1 MDRTGA
7 RRRQAH
13 DAFRAFL
20 CSMMHKSVRKSAHV
34 HDGREMVHFCSI
46 LIFMEMILWHGWCF
60 REVRQQGACDAHPQ
74 PTIHRQRPTR
84 SPSHSR
90 PSGRHALRPPP
101 RRASRHRN
109 HGRLLAHVTAPLRRT
124 CPVRCPPPYAT
135 LLCQV
140 IVGRAMM
147 TSRGTPP
154 GPSSPERPGQQSGPF
169 AVAAPMQNR
178 GCDGGIVGRQGCLL
192 PWANACRAFPPG
204 NGGVCLRTLTDFAGY
219 VTVTPRPVV
228 QPRVIP
234 SPRCGAPRR

>member
-1 MDRTGA
+1 MV
-7 RRRQAH
+7 
-13 DAFRAFL
+13 
-20 CSMMHKSVRKSAHV
+20 HKSVRKSAHV
-34 HDGREMVHFCSI
+34 HDGREMVRCCSV

-60 REVRQQGACDAHPQ
+60 REGRQQGACDAHPQ

-178 GCDGGIVGRQGCLL
+178 GCNGRHSEQAGAPL

>member
-1 MDRTGA
+1 MV
-7 RRRQAH
+7 
-13 DAFRAFL
+13 
-20 CSMMHKSVRKSAHV
+20 HKRVRKSAHV
-34 HDGREMVHFCSI
+34 HDGREMVCCCNI
-46 LIFMEMILWHGWCF
+46 LIFMEVVLWHGWCF
-60 REVRQQGACDAHPQ
+60 RQIRQQGACDAHPQ

-178 GCDGGIVGRQGCLL
+178 GCDGRHSEQAGVPPAVGEPFHPASCVPLT
-192 PWANACRAFPPG
+192 ASRA
-204 NGGVCLRTLTDFAGY
+204 
-219 VTVTPRPVV
+219 
-228 QPRVIP
+228 
-234 SPRCGAPRR
+234 